1 MTLHE
6 VLRSFNT
13 DKASTVQSAYV
24 PMWPELREMEAKA
37 RHAAI
42 WKFLKNENLSVFDTQ
57 LAVRDLLRTHVEL
70 KSNPKVEELVAQI
83 TALPLD
89 GSDDGGVAIAEILY
103 DAFAERQAALAVLER
118 SLAAAHVQENL
129 ALAARNEI
137 EVLGWF
143 AVIKI
148 KNNEEP
154 MPLLLALQS
163 RLAHQ
168 KPRLPILKRLRTM
181 LPSDCPPKL
190 KQILDRI

>member
-1 MTLHE
+1 MTLSE
-6 VLRSFNT
+6 VLRSFHPN
-13 DKASTVQSAYV
+13 KPAEKQSAYV
-24 PMWPELREMEAKA
+24 PMWPELREMEPKA

-42 WKFLKNENLSVFDTQ
+42 WKFLKGDDLSVFDTQ

-70 KSNPKVEELVAQI
+70 KSNPKVEELVAQVI
-83 TALPLD
+83 ALPID

-103 DAFAERQAALAVLER
+103 DAFGERQAALAILDR
-118 SLAAAHVQENL
+118 SFTAAHAQENL

-137 EVLGWF
+137 EILGWI

-154 MPLLLALQS
+154 MPVLLALQS
-163 RLAHQ
+163 RLVHQ
-168 KPRLPILKRLRTM
+168 KPRLPILKRLRSM
-181 LPSDCPPKL
+181 LPKDCPPKL